1 MKIFENKEIKRLF
14 ILFFCILFFFIIIS
28 IFTFNYLNEN
38 LVSKTNNIIENI
50 ILKIEERY
58 PDINQE
64 DIVEILNTDIK
75 SSLDTNILTRY
86 GINDDISVLSS
97 INQYK
102 SMSVTIIIVL
112 LIISNV
118 VIIVIIYIYL
128 TYRKRKIDN
137 LITYIDNIQN
147 NKYLLDIEDNSEDEL
162 NSLKNELYKL
172 TVMLKEKADDSKAQK
187 EDVYRLLSDISHQL
201 KTPLT
206 SIQIL
211 LDNLNE
217 SKYMDEQTRRKFI
230 IEITK
235 KVESMNWLIIALL
248 KLSKLDANA
257 VEFKNERIDVCNMI
271 KEVIENL
278 SIMAEIRNIEIMFE
292 SKDTIYIQADYNW
305 YKEAISNILKNAI
318 EHAKHIVTIKV
329 TENKVYTQ
337 IEIKD
342 DGVGINKK
350 DMKHIFDRFY
360 KSQNSDENSIG
371 IGLSLSKSIV
381 EAQNG
386 HIYVDSKDGEYTK
399 FIIRYIK

>member
-1 MKIFENKEIKRLF
+1 MKIFENKQIKRLF
-14 ILFFCILFFFIIIS
+14 ILFFCVLFFCIII
-28 IFTFNYLNEN
+28 IMLVFNNLNKSM
-38 LVSKTNNIIENI
+38 VSKTNSIVENI
-50 ILKIEERY
+50 ILKIEEKY

-64 DIVEILNTDIK
+64 EIIEVLKNNTNY
-75 SSLDTNILTRY
+75 SNTNMLAKY
-86 GINDDISVLSS
+86 GINDDISILSS
-97 INQYK
+97 MNQYK
-102 SMSVTIIIVL
+102 NISIIMVVAILIVSNLVIMIIIL
-112 LIISNV
+112 
-118 VIIVIIYIYL
+118 IYL
-128 TYRKRKIDN
+128 KERKRKIDN
-137 LITYIDNIQN
+137 LITYIDNIQSK
-147 NKYLLDIEDNSEDEL
+147 KYLLDVEDNSEDEL

-172 TVMLKEKADDSKAQK
+172 TVMLKEKADDSKAQR
-187 EDVYRLLSDISHQL
+187 EDMYRLLSDISHQL

-217 SKYMDEQTRRKFI
+217 SKNMDEKTRKKFI

-235 KVESMNWLIIALL
+235 KIESMNWLIIALL

-257 VEFKNERIDVCNMI
+257 VEFKKEKIDVSNMI
-271 KEVIENL
+271 ENVVENL
-278 SIMAEIRNIEIMFE
+278 SIMAEIRDIQVMFD
-292 SKDTIYIQADYNW
+292 SKDIVYIQADYNW

-318 EHAKHIVTIKV
+318 EHARHNVTIKAS
-329 TENKVYTQ
+329 ENKVYTQ

-342 DGVGINKK
+342 DGMGINKK

-371 IGLSLSKSIV
+371 IGLSLSKSII

>member
-1 MKIFENKEIKRLF
+1 MKIFENKQIKRLF
-14 ILFFCILFFFIIIS
+14 ILFFCVLFVCIII
-28 IFTFNYLNEN
+28 TMLVFNNLNKSM
-38 LVSKTNNIIENI
+38 VSKTNSIVENI
-50 ILKIEERY
+50 ILKIEEKY
-58 PDINQE
+58 PDISQE
-64 DIVEILNTDIK
+64 EIIEVLKNNTNY
-75 SSLDTNILTRY
+75 SNTNMLAKY
-86 GINDDISVLSS
+86 GINDDVSILSS
-97 INQYK
+97 MNQYK
-102 SMSVTIIIVL
+102 NISIIMVVAILIVSNLVIMIIIL
-112 LIISNV
+112 
-118 VIIVIIYIYL
+118 IYL
-128 TYRKRKIDN
+128 KERKRKIDN
-137 LITYIDNIQN
+137 LITYIDNIQSK
-147 NKYLLDIEDNSEDEL
+147 KYLLDVEDNSEDEL

-172 TVMLKEKADDSKAQK
+172 TVMLKEKADDFKAQR
-187 EDVYRLLSDISHQL
+187 EDMYRLLSDISHQL

-217 SKYMDEQTRRKFI
+217 SKNMDEKTRKKFI

-235 KVESMNWLIIALL
+235 KIESMNWLIIALL

-257 VEFKNERIDVCNMI
+257 VEFKKEKIDVSNMI
-271 KEVIENL
+271 ENVVENL
-278 SIMAEIRNIEIMFE
+278 SIMAEIRDIQVMFDN
-292 SKDTIYIQADYNW
+292 KDIVYIQADYNW

-318 EHAKHIVTIKV
+318 EHARHNVTIKAS
-329 TENKVYTQ
+329 ENKVYTQ

-342 DGVGINKK
+342 DGMGINKK

-371 IGLSLSKSIV
+371 IGLSLSKSII